1 MAKRNYKLVSTLDD
15 DSGFSGL
22 DRFWD
27 RQGFQ
32 DFYKGFRK
40 GSDLPKYIKENPN
53 NVLKVQDVYKLRGIQ
68 FGNWLTQE
76 DRYNYTAALYICL
89 YDLNKILKFKDQN
102 IGLDGTLG
110 IAFGARGRSKAMAH
124 FESANDIINMTRYNN
139 DSSISKE
146 ARFLYSGGVGALA
159 HEYGHFLDYFFGANY
174 EPNSSVYALTN
185 GRSTS
190 RTRIKY
196 LASQKMRIITEDILE
211 QAYWTALGKPS
222 AYYQRI
228 RKVTEEAYWVRRNEI
243 FARLFEQYIGYKL
256 NKVGINNSFLNNQ
269 KYNNI
274 FYYNSKEL
282 QKVVPLFDTLITQMR
297 THF

>member
-15 DSGFSGL
+15 DSGDSGL

-40 GSDLPKYIKENPN
+40 GSDLPKYIKDNPN
-53 NVLKVQDVYKLRGIQ
+53 NVLSVQDTYKLRGIQ

-89 YDLNKILKFKDQN
+89 YDLNKILKFKDN
-102 IGLDGTLG
+102 SIGLDGTLG
-110 IAFGARGRSKAMAH
+110 VAFGARGRSKAMAH
-124 FESANDIINMTRYNN
+124 FEASTNIINMTRYNS
-139 DSSISKE
+139 DTSLTKE
-146 ARFLYSGGVGALA
+146 NRFLYSGGVGALA

-174 EPNSSVYALTN
+174 EPNSSIYALTD

-196 LASQKMRIITEDILE
+196 LASQKMRIIVEDILE
-211 QAYWTALGKPS
+211 QAYWTGPGKPS

-256 NKVGINNSFLNNQ
+256 DKVGINNSFLNNQ

-274 FYYNSKEL
+274 FYYNPKEL
-282 QKVVPLFDTLITQMR
+282 QKVVPLFDALITQMR